1 MAMAVPA
8 EMFLANTLIILW
20 SARGVEKRVD
30 SLERRFESLHDS
42 QEKRF
47 ESFARRFE
55 SVSDSQ
61 EKRFE
66 SLHLDV
72 REIRAD
78 IKLLTGKVY
87 EIMSEKR

>member
-1 MAMAVPA
+1 MAMAAPA
-8 EMFLANTLIILW
+8 AMFLANTLIILW

-47 ESFARRFE
+47 
-55 SVSDSQ
+55 D
-61 EKRFE
+61 

-87 EIMSEKR
+87 ELMSEKR

>member
-1 MAMAVPA
+1 MTNAQFYTAMAVPA
-8 EMFLANTLIILW
+8 AMFLANTLIILW

-47 ESFARRFE
+47 
-55 SVSDSQ
+55 D
-61 EKRFE
+61 

-87 EIMSEKR
+87 ELMSEKR